1 MDAWG
6 LPAPVCRK
14 GPLLQGPLPCA
25 GRRGHGGGCGLPG
38 EIYTALAGGFPA
50 EKLYF
55 HGNNKTDEDIAYA
68 LDCGVGCFIVDN
80 HQELER
86 LEQAAGARSHRQRV
100 LLRVTPGIDPHTLQ
114 AINTGRID
122 CQFGVPIETGQAAQF
137 VADALSRPHL
147 QVEGFHSHI
156 GSQIFEAAPFCDAVD
171 ILLDFAHAMRQAH
184 GFVARTLNLGG
195 GFGVRYRESDPT
207 VDIPG
212 NIRALADHLRRGCET
227 KGYPMPRVL
236 LEPGRSIVANAGLT
250 LYRVGG
256 VKTIAGYRSYVTVNG
271 GMTDNPR
278 YALYQAPYTVLPA
291 SRMGETRDFLCTVA
305 GRCCESGDLIQEK
318 VSLPQPA
325 RDDLLAVLT
334 TGAYNFTMASNYNR
348 LCRPALVMVRGA
360 RPGWRSAGR
369 PLRTWWPATCKG
381 SARTG
386 GKKAMEIRRA
396 ALADIP
402 GVCACCVAAFKDY
415 IPLIGQTPGPMLEDY
430 CQARKEHFLFVAAQG
445 RSFWATFS
453 SRMEMGRSCGWMF
466 WPPGPRGP
474 AWGEDS
480 WTIARPSS
488 VPGVKRNAVSIPMS
502 SISGPWKF
510 TANEAM

>member
-1 MDAWG
+1 MLYDNLGVNDQGHLTVGG
-6 LPAPVCRK
+6 LDTVALAEEFGAPLYVLDEDQVRANCRTYRQAMAEWMPGGSLPLFAGKALCFK
-14 GPLLQGPLPCA
+14 GLYPVLEEEGMGA
-25 GRRGHGGGCGLPG
+25 DVVSPG

-184 GFVARTLNLGG
+184 GFVARTMNLGG

-348 LCRPALVMVRGA
+348 LCRPALVMVRGGKA
-360 RPGWRSAGR
+360 RLAV
-369 PLRTWWPATCKG
+369 
-381 SARTG
+381 
-386 GKKAMEIRRA
+386 RRQTF
-396 ALADIP
+396 ADL
-402 GVCACCVAAFKDY
+402 VACD
-415 IPLIGQTPGPMLEDY
+415 L
-430 CQARKEHFLFVAAQG
+430 
-445 RSFWATFS
+445 
-453 SRMEMGRSCGWMF
+453 
-466 WPPGPRGP
+466 
-474 AWGEDS
+474 
-480 WTIARPSS
+480 
-488 VPGVKRNAVSIPMS
+488 
-502 SISGPWKF
+502 
-510 TANEAM
+510 

>member
-1 MDAWG
+1 MLHSNLSVNALGHLTIAGVDTVDLANEYKTALMVIDEERIRTNMRTYIDAMHKYFG
-6 LPAPVCRK
+6 EGSA
-14 GPLLQGPLPCA
+14 PLLASKALCFKEIYRIAASEGMFTDIVS
-25 GRRGHGGGCGLPG
+25 PG
-38 EIYTALAGGFPA
+38 ELYTAVSAGFPMQNA
-50 EKLYF
+50 YF

-86 LEQAAGARSHRQRV
+86 LEQAAGARGHRQRV

-171 ILLDFAHAMRQAH
+171 ILLDFAQAMRQAH

-318 VSLPQPA
+318 VSLPRPA

-348 LCRPALVMVRGA
+348 LCRPALVMVRGGKA
-360 RPGWRSAGR
+360 RLAV
-369 PLRTWWPATCKG
+369 
-381 SARTG
+381 
-386 GKKAMEIRRA
+386 RRQTF
-396 ALADIP
+396 ADL
-402 GVCACCVAAFKDY
+402 VACD
-415 IPLIGQTPGPMLEDY
+415 L
-430 CQARKEHFLFVAAQG
+430 
-445 RSFWATFS
+445 
-453 SRMEMGRSCGWMF
+453 
-466 WPPGPRGP
+466 
-474 AWGEDS
+474 
-480 WTIARPSS
+480 
-488 VPGVKRNAVSIPMS
+488 
-502 SISGPWKF
+502 
-510 TANEAM
+510 